1 MHPHTPSQKA
11 GCASSS
17 SYLGLAIRF
26 SLVTE
31 SWFESWENTCYAF
44 TDRKSRVLENFTT
57 LSVYVEFIHIILPNS
72 KDSGNKKDVCT
83 VRLQITGFVHCC
95 QRCWGPGTMKVMFF
109 FLFIPFVWF
118 WRFRGLNRRH
128 CITVASACFSFWRQ
142 GLAVPSAGLQHVI
155 LLLSSQILGFMGVH
169 PSNC

>member
-44 TDRKSRVLENFTT
+44 TDRKSRVLENFTA

-72 KDSGNKKDVCT
+72 KDSGNKKDVCN

-118 WRFRGLNRRH
+118 WRFRGLNHRH
-128 CITVASACFSFWRQ
+128 HASEADTVLLWPQLVLVFGDKVLLFPRLDFNMWFFCFPPRS
-142 GLAVPSAGLQHVI
+142 
-155 LLLSSQILGFMGVH
+155 
-169 PSNC
+169 